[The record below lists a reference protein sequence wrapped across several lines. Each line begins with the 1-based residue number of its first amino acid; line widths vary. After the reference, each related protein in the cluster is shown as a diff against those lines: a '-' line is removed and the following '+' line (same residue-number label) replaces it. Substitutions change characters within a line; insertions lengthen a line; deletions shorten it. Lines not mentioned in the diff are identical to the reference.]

1 MTTPDLRLAAVANG
15 AAHALVLESSPA
27 HRVVVA
33 HGGQDNLA
41 LAALYHVDAELPVPD
56 TAGWAVHHPSVAVT
70 MLTLRRLAAEAEARG
85 DAVSG
90 ERWRGIALEVE
101 SATERWPAVTLG
113 AQSR

>member
-1 MTTPDLRLAAVANG
+1 
-15 AAHALVLESSPA
+15 
-27 HRVVVA
+27 
-33 HGGQDNLA
+33 
-41 LAALYHVDAELPVPD
+41 
-56 TAGWAVHHPSVAVT
+56 